1 MSNLFAMNIDEFYIR
16 QNLFRLFL
24 ISLIIISGCSSN
36 YNTQSALA
44 WNNVYQEIPGK
55 IECEYYNR
63 GGEGIAYHDTDSI
76 NSGSGGLN
84 PADGNFL
91 NEFRMTESVDISYT
105 KDRNIDNTTYNLVS
119 PTMDQLY
126 VGWTKPDEWINY
138 TVDVKQNGNYWVG
151 LMYTSNKVGG
161 ISLSC
166 DGKDISGTITIPT
179 TYHPQDTVSWR
190 QWHHWNYID
199 TLFEVSLTKGIHVL
213 TLHTKVNG
221 DMNYDYLNFTL
232 NGKVSQ

>member
-1 MSNLFAMNIDEFYIR
+1 MMNKISYTFFVIYIIFFIYGCTS
-16 QNLFRLFL
+16 QNIFHLG
-24 ISLIIISGCSSN
+24 SP
-36 YNTQSALA
+36 
-44 WNNVYQEIPGK
+44 WNGKVQEIPGK

-63 GGEGIAYHDTDSI
+63 GGEGIAYHDADSI

-84 PADGNFL
+84 PADGTFL

-105 KDRNIDNTTYNLVS
+105 KDRNIDNTIYNLVS

-138 TVDVKQNGNYWVG
+138 TVDVKQTGNYWVG

-161 ISLSC
+161 ISLSL
-166 DGKDISGTITIPT
+166 DGKDVSGTITIPT

-199 TLFEVSLTKGIHVL
+199 TLMEVTLTKGIHVL

-221 DMNYDYLNFTL
+221 DMNYDYLNFRFK
-232 NGKVSQ
+232 GIISQDK